1 MESVMSNP
9 MNAAQSS
16 ESQPI
21 VCHMVFDAPGTD
33 RFEDE
38 SYRVARAEARSR

>member
-1 MESVMSNP
+1 MESVMSNA

-21 VCHMVFDAPGTD
+21 VCHMVFDAPGTY

-38 SYRVARAEARSR
+38 SYPVGPREARPR